1 MEYSYL
7 NKKVNSFWVTGFV
20 DGEGCFSVSFNLK
33 QSLILGVEVR
43 PSFSISQSRDKEG
56 LNFNSLKSIQEFFCC
71 CSIKHSKH
79 DNVWVYECRSLEDIR
94 LKIIPHFLE
103 YPLQTRK
110 IVDFSL
116 FKEVVGLVAAKQHL
130 NELGLALIIEKS
142 YAMNV
147 SGKRKFQKEQL
158 ISKIIRKKIL

>member
-1 MEYSYL
+1 
-7 NKKVNSFWVTGFV
+7 
-20 DGEGCFSVSFNLK
+20 
-33 QSLILGVEVR
+33 
-43 PSFSISQSRDKEG
+43 
-56 LNFNSLKSIQEFFCC
+56 
-71 CSIKHSKH
+71 
-79 DNVWVYECRSLEDIR
+79 